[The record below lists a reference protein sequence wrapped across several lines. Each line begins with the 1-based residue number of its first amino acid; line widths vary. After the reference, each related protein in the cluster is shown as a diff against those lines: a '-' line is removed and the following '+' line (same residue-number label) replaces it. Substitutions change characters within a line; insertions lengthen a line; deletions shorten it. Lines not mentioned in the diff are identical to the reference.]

1 MIPTDAKV
9 LIVDDDADFRHS
21 LARLFHSIGV
31 DVQTFGSGAEFLAH
45 APEDGPTCVLL
56 ELQMPEMSGSQVQEE
71 LARTGTEIPI
81 VFLTGHG
88 TISAGVQAMK
98 RGAVDFLEKPV
109 DELRVCGAIER
120 ALSRDVQM
128 RSQSAAYLEARRRFA
143 RLTTRERQ
151 VCDSVMAGLLN
162 KQSAGQIGIAE
173 STVKVHRSRMMK
185 KLRVRSV
192 VELIRLVDT
201 ASGRWPVNGSGDE
214 NHSSD
219 DGWGSTRAAMPR
231 AAVNGD
237 HSINGR

>member
-1 MIPTDAKV
+1 
-9 LIVDDDADFRHS
+9 
-21 LARLFHSIGV
+21 
-31 DVQTFGSGAEFLAH
+31 
-45 APEDGPTCVLL
+45 
-56 ELQMPEMSGSQVQEE
+56 MPEMSGSQVQEE

-151 VCDSVMAGLLN
+151 VCDSVMTGLLN
-162 KQSAGQIGIAE
+162 KQSAGQIGIAAP
-173 STVKVHRSRMMK
+173 SRC
-185 KLRVRSV
+185 
-192 VELIRLVDT
+192 T
-201 ASGRWPVNGSGDE
+201 GHA
-214 NHSSD
+214 
-219 DGWGSTRAAMPR
+219 
-231 AAVNGD
+231 
-237 HSINGR
+237 